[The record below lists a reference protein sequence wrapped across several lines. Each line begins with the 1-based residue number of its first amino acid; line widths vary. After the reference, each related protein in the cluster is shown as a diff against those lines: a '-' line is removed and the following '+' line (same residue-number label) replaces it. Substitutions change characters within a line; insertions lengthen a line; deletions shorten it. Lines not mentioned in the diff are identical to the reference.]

1 MALSK
6 SYTDTRAVMGRGVS
20 ESVRVPD
27 TSAVKNQGKS
37 WPADMSSAVRQEI
50 YEIWLLSVSQNYV
63 DFRQWGKMAWKLKFR
78 KN

>member
-37 WPADMSSAVRQEI
+37 WPADMSSAVCQEI
-50 YEIWLLSVSQNYV
+50 WRDLILNDIS
-63 DFRQWGKMAWKLKFR
+63 
-78 KN
+78 